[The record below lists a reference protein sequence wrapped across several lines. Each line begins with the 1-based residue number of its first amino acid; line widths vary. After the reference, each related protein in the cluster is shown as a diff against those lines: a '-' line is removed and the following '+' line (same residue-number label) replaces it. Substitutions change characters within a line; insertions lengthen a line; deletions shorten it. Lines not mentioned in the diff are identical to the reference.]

1 MSESFPPT
9 VPPYAREATE
19 ETFRSFAV
27 VGTCTGLIWSLVW
40 FSSGV
45 SVVGAALMA
54 GAAAMA
60 GAYRARHR
68 LGVSLACHL
77 AVSVAVTLILGIIY
91 VTGGPDGTRGVW
103 LFLLPVAVAL
113 PLGVRGA
120 AAWGSAVVA
129 AAAGLWTLEMRGYRF
144 PDLIPASQQGWA
156 EAAAYVSVLVLILV
170 LALLY
175 ARTRAVTWM
184 SLHAAY
190 QSLETV
196 SRDRER
202 RAGRMAVLVDVAR
215 ILASERSPD
224 RLHRAI
230 YAQVGRVLKRDA
242 FYVALWDEP
251 SATIRYSLLYDEGVE
266 YPGARVPLGDGPTS
280 RAIRERRTVVWAGR
294 ASPGGRMWGNTSRHA
309 RAAIHA
315 PLVKDGRV
323 LGVLAVF
330 SYGEPYSDEDVRLF
344 ESIAD
349 QAAVAV
355 EGVLLDKKASDAD
368 RGFRELIAA
377 IERMVGHTVMVTDL
391 EGRITYAAG
400 TESTHG
406 YTPEELV
413 GKPIT
418 VLGRIVPVA
427 SGIAEEF
434 TAAATRAEPWTR
446 VVQATRRTGENF
458 PLLVSASPYYD
469 SDGTM
474 TGVVSVA
481 VDLTEQ
487 VESERR
493 LMQSTKLAAIGE
505 LVAGIAHE
513 LNNPLT
519 VVKTVA
525 TLLEAELEGEA
536 AEDARAIREHADRAA
551 RIVRGLLHFAR
562 QTPHTRAPTDLNEVV
577 GRVCRFREGGL
588 RAQRVALHTAFAPGL
603 PRTLADAPQLE
614 QVVLNLL
621 TNAEQAIVSGR
632 GRGNVTVTTETGE
645 GTLRFHVEDDGPGI
659 TEADLTR
666 VFDPFFTTRAVG
678 EGTGLGL
685 AVSHGIIAEHGGTIR
700 VRSGAGGGAVFTV
713 EIPVV
718 PVAEDVDE
726 PLPTRPDGL
735 APVSRRVLVVD
746 DEPELRRIVR
756 RFLERRGHQVDE
768 AGSGAEALERLAAV
782 SYCAVV
788 LDLKMPEMG
797 GDELFQL
804 LRERHPE
811 IADRVVFATG
821 DVISPARKAFLE
833 ESGRPAFEKPFDLQE
848 LAEAV
853 EAVRAAEAWPSR

>member
-1 MSESFPPT
+1 MNESFPPT
-9 VPPYAREATE
+9 AHAHARGAAE

-27 VGTCTGLIWSLVW
+27 VGTCTGLVWSFVW
-40 FSSGV
+40 FFSGV
-45 SVVGAALMA
+45 PLIGAALMA

-60 GAYRARHR
+60 AAYRARRR

-77 AVSVAVTLILGIIY
+77 AVAVAVSLILGIVY
-91 VTGGPDGTRGVW
+91 LTGGPDGTRGMW

-113 PLGVRGA
+113 PLGVGGA
-120 AAWGSAVVA
+120 AAWGAAVVA
-129 AAAGLWTLEMRGYRF
+129 AAAGLWALEMRGYPF
-144 PDLIPASQQGWA
+144 PDVVPASQQGWA
-156 EAAAYVSVLVLILV
+156 AVAAYVSVLVLILV

-190 QSLETV
+190 RSLEAV
-196 SRDRER
+196 SMDRER

-215 ILASERSPD
+215 ILASERAPD
-224 RLHRAI
+224 RLYRAI
-230 YAQVGRVLKRDA
+230 YAQVGRVLRRDA

-251 SATIRYSLLYDEGVE
+251 SATIRYPLLYDEGME
-266 YPGARVPLGDGPTS
+266 YPGERVPLGDGPTS
-280 RAIRERRTVVWAGR
+280 RAIREHRTVVWSGR
-294 ASPGGRMWGNTSRHA
+294 ASPGGRVWGNTSRHA
-309 RAAIHA
+309 RAAVHA

-330 SYGEPYSDEDVRLF
+330 SYGEPYSEEDVRLF

-377 IERMVGHTVMVTDL
+377 IERMVGHTVLVTDL

-406 YTPEELV
+406 YAPEELV
-413 GKPIT
+413 GKPAT
-418 VLGRIVPVA
+418 VLGRIRPPA
-427 SGIAEEF
+427 SGIAEDL
-434 TAAATRAEPWTR
+434 TAATARAEPWTR
-446 VVQATRRTGENF
+446 VVQATRRTGEKF

-469 SDGTM
+469 PDGAM
-474 TGVVSVA
+474 TGMVSVA

-493 LMQSTKLAAIGE
+493 LMQSAKLAAIGE
-505 LVAGIAHE
+505 LVAGVAHE

-525 TLLEAELEGEA
+525 TLLESELDGEA

-551 RIVRGLLHFAR
+551 HIVRGLLHFAR

-588 RAQRVALHTAFAPGL
+588 RAQGVALHTAFAPGL
-603 PRTLADAPQLE
+603 PRTLADASQLE

-621 TNAEQAIVSGR
+621 TNAEQAIVSGE
-632 GRGNVTVTTETGE
+632 GRGHVTVTTEAGE

-659 TEADLTR
+659 PEADLTR

-685 AVSHGIIAEHGGTIR
+685 AVSHGIVSEHGGTIG

-718 PVAEDVDE
+718 PVPEDVE
-726 PLPTRPDGL
+726 ETPPPGTDGP
-735 APVSRRVLVVD
+735 APAVRRVLVVD

-756 RFLERRGHQVDE
+756 RFLEGRGHRVDE
-768 AGSGAEALERLAAV
+768 AASGAEALERIAAV

-797 GDELFQL
+797 GDELFHRL
-804 LRERHPE
+804 MERHPE
-811 IADRVVFATG
+811 TAGRVVFATG

-833 ESGRPAFEKPFDLQE
+833 ESGRPAFEKPFDLWE
-848 LAEAV
+848 LAEAL
-853 EAVRAAEAWPSR
+853 EAAEAGSPR